1 MCKNVENEATFGV
14 LPGFHHLSDRR
25 VRLADEVAF
34 GNSEYIEEDV
44 INLSL
49 ALKFVAKSRLL
60 LLLGKLS
67 EPTDMFR
74 PNFVCN
80 DCESLQSS
88 LILRS
93 EFEATIE
100 DSRSAIDVVRL

>member
-1 MCKNVENEATFGV
+1 MPKNVENEATFGG
-14 LPGFHHLSDRR
+14 LPGFHHLSDGR

-44 INLSL
+44 IDLSL

-67 EPTDMFR
+67 ESTDMFR
-74 PNFVCN
+74 PNFVGN

-93 EFEATIE
+93 ELEATIE
-100 DSRSAIDVVRL
+100 DSRSAIDVVRS